1 MDYAMP
7 SSPASPPDSNTT
19 TSLAEELEAALVT
32 LWADLLRRT
41 DADLSRTGASVL
53 NTLRDGPRRITELAA
68 SQNVAQ
74 PTMTV
79 AVQRLEARGLVT
91 RERATDDR
99 RATNVVITDA
109 GRATLAARHA
119 ARSAELEARL
129 DALTPAQRTA
139 LAAALPALHAL
150 APGEPS

>member
-1 MDYAMP
+1 MTEE
-7 SSPASPPDSNTT
+7 PATK
-19 TSLAEELEAALVT
+19 TSTLAADLEAALVE
-32 LWADLLRRT
+32 LWTELLQQADG
-41 DADLSRTGASVL
+41 DLSRTSASVL
-53 NTLRDGPRRITELAA
+53 NMLSERPCRITELATA
-68 SQNVAQ
+68 QAVAQ

-79 AVQRLEARGLVT
+79 AVQRLEQRGLVV

-119 ARSAELEARL
+119 ARAAFLQARL
-129 DALTPAQRTA
+129 DALDPSQRDA

-150 APGEPS
+150 TPGEPA

>member
-1 MDYAMP
+1 MSENPKIDE
-7 SSPASPPDSNTT
+7 
-19 TSLAEELEAALVT
+19 LAVGLEEALVGVWT
-32 LWADLLRRT
+32 VLLAGADGE
-41 DADLSRTGASVL
+41 LSRTSASVL
-53 NTLRDGPRRITELAA
+53 NMLDDRPRRITELAEA
-68 SQNVAQ
+68 QNVAQ

-109 GRATLAARHA
+109 GRQTLAARRG
-119 ARSAELEARL
+119 ARAAELTDRL
-129 DALTPAQRTA
+129 QSLTPAQRRA

-150 APGEPS
+150 TPGEPS

>member
-1 MDYAMP
+1 M
-7 SSPASPPDSNTT
+7 SG
-19 TSLAEELEAALVT
+19 TSTNSDLAAELEAALVGV
-32 LWADLLRRT
+32 WGALLAT
-41 DADLSRTGASVL
+41 TGAEADLSRTSASVL
-53 NTLRDGPRRITELAA
+53 NMLSERPHRITELAA
-68 SQNVAQ
+68 AQAVAQ

-129 DALTPAQRTA
+129 DALTPAQRKA

-150 APGEPS
+150 TPGEPS

>member
-1 MDYAMP
+1 M
-7 SSPASPPDSNTT
+7 SGTT
-19 TSLAEELEAALVT
+19 TTKPSALAGELEAALVGVWT
-32 LWADLLRRT
+32 ALLAQS
-41 DADLSRTGASVL
+41 DDDLSRTSASVL
-53 NTLRDGPRRITELAA
+53 NMLSTRPRRITELAA
-68 SQNVAQ
+68 AQNVAQ

-99 RATNVVITDA
+99 RATNVVISDA
-109 GRATLAARHA
+109 GRTTLAARHA

-129 DALTPAQRTA
+129 DTLTAAQRKA

>member
-1 MDYAMP
+1 MP
-7 SSPASPPDSNTT
+7 ATPRST
-19 TSLAEELEAALVT
+19 TSLATDLESALVDV
-32 LWADLLRRT
+32 WAQL
-41 DADLSRTGASVL
+41 AAQVEGDLSRTSAAVL
-53 NTLRDGPRRITELAA
+53 NMLSERPRRITELATA
-68 SQNVAQ
+68 QAVAQ

-109 GRATLAARHA
+109 GREVLAARRAERA
-119 ARSAELEARL
+119 AALEARL
-129 DALTPAQRTA
+129 AALDPEQRAA

-150 APGEPS
+150 STGPNA

>member
-1 MDYAMP
+1 M
-7 SSPASPPDSNTT
+7 SG
-19 TSLAEELEAALVT
+19 TSKNSDLAAELEAALVGV
-32 LWADLLRRT
+32 WGALLAT
-41 DADLSRTGASVL
+41 TGAEADLSRTSASVL
-53 NTLRDGPRRITELAA
+53 NMLSERPHRITELAA
-68 SQNVAQ
+68 AQAVAQ

-129 DALTPAQRTA
+129 DAITPAQREA

-150 APGEPS
+150 TPGEPS